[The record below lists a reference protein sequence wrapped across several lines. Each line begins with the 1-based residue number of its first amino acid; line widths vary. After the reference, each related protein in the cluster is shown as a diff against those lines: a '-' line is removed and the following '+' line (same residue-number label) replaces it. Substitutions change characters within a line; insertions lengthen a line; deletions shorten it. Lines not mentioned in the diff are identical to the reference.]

1 MNIAKKGFKTNCVSQ
16 IPLFDVLNNEEKD
29 FVHSFVI
36 HKTFKAGETIYSP
49 GEIANSIYI
58 ISSGKIR
65 IYRLSENGKE
75 QLVRM
80 LVSGEFT
87 GELALFKEGIYEAFA
102 ESLEDTT
109 ICMIRHNDFKKI
121 LLKYPLISTKML
133 EVLANRLS
141 TSEEQ
146 TTFISTETVRDR
158 LIHYLSRMQDSN
170 NELTLDITKK
180 DLASYLGT
188 TPESLSREFT
198 KLINDKTLSLINK
211 NTYKLHGFNLNIKPC
226 KITY

>member
-1 MNIAKKGFKTNCVSQ
+1 MNIAKKGFKTNCISQ
-16 IPLFDVLNNEEKD
+16 IPLFKVLNKEEKD
-29 FVHSFVI
+29 YVQEFVI
-36 HKTFKAGETIYSP
+36 HKTFKPRETIYYP
-49 GEIANSIYI
+49 GEVADSIYI

-80 LVSGEFT
+80 LIPGEFT
-87 GELALFKEGIYEAFA
+87 GELALFKEGVYEAFA
-102 ESLEDTT
+102 ETLEDTT
-109 ICMIRHNDFKKI
+109 ICMIKHSDFKKM
-121 LLKYPLISTKML
+121 LLKYPLVSTKML
-133 EVLANRLS
+133 EVLAKRLS

-158 LIHYLSRMQDSN
+158 LIHYLSRIQDIN
-170 NELTLDITKK
+170 NRLQLDITKK

-198 KLINDKTLSLINK
+198 KLINDNTLTLINK
-211 NTYKLHGFNLNIKPC
+211 NEYRLNGINLNIKPC
-226 KITY
+226 NITY